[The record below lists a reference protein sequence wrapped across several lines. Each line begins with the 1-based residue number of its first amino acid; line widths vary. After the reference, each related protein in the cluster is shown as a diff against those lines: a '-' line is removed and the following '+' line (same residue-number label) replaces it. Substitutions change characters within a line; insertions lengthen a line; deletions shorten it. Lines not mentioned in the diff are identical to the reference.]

1 VLQKIKQN
9 ARVHTLFNT
18 FCLLLRL
25 IRVFNYFMNRK
36 YERCLTELEALGIIP
51 FCKSEVDKKSQTFK
65 EMDEKVQKKI
75 SDILFVTMSTL
86 YHLYT
91 SKTAI
96 PQDDISQKADSIMS
110 FAGQLSNK
118 ISKDV
123 NDNLLKFQTK
133 MRK

>member
-9 ARVHTLFNT
+9 SRVHTLFNT

-36 YERCLTELEALGIIP
+36 YERCLTELEALSIIP
-51 FCKSEVDKKSQTFK
+51 FCKSEVDKKSQAFK

-91 SKTAI
+91 SKTAAI
-96 PQDDISQKADSIMS
+96 SQEDISQKANSIMS
-110 FAGQLSNK
+110 FAGQVCYEVS
-118 ISKDV
+118 
-123 NDNLLKFQTK
+123 
-133 MRK
+133 